1 MATQMEISTWAQYW
15 ELPYCVVEE
24 YVNEHNGALP
34 TDLEDLC
41 AWGTNTERRSST
53 GDWTCKGSVSATSS
67 LGLPGKESVE
77 NWVRSNPMTA
87 LAIAF
92 AAGALVLSTKAQRGT
107 VAAMIFGAVLSLW
120 ILGQREV

>member
-1 MATQMEISTWAQYW
+1 M
-15 ELPYCVVEE
+15 VEE

-34 TDLEDLC
+34 TDLSALC
-41 AWGTNTERRSST
+41 SWGTSSGRRSAD